1 MSLPLLPKIASI
13 GKLTL
18 GKEKRQESG
27 LACVSEA
34 RGNAQESQE
43 AAATA
48 QPGTTSSSQQKAT
61 GCRQVSYTRL
71 ARDRARSFP
80 TKPM

>member
-1 MSLPLLPKIASI
+1 MSPPKKKETASI

-27 LACVSEA
+27 LECVSGA

-48 QPGTTSSSQQKAT
+48 QPGTTSSSEQKAT

-71 ARDRARSFP
+71 AGDRAHSFP
-80 TKPM
+80 V